1 MPSSSLSTSAIS
13 ASVSGPEPSKSVV
26 RDLLVL
32 PSACSLLA
40 RVSAMHN
47 YSSKVMTSSP
57 PPSSSSLSSPPAAV
71 SGCGMY
77 SAPQSPS
84 VSWDRPPLRQRLD
97 RRCMS
102 TPASPSHS
110 TTTTTTTTVR
120 RSNRRRRRQRATS
133 AWQSS
138 ASDDSDSGGSGGVHV
153 GGGKRA
159 HHNVLERRRRDHLK
173 YSFEALR
180 AVVPGTAVDVR
191 IPKVAILR
199 RARDHVRQ
207 LTCASRKLCAE
218 YARLKSLHERWTQ
231 KLAVVTGHDQLPQL
245 GLCVDDD
252 NLCTSLVQAA
262 A

>member
-1 MPSSSLSTSAIS
+1 MSVPSSSLSTSA
-13 ASVSGPEPSKSVV
+13 SVSPPGSSKSVV
-26 RDLLVL
+26 RELLVL

-47 YSSKVMTSSP
+47 YSSRAAT
-57 PPSSSSLSSPPAAV
+57 SSSSSSSSPPAAATAA
-71 SGCGMY
+71 GCGMY

-110 TTTTTTTTVR
+110 ATTTATRTVR
-120 RSNRRRRRQRATS
+120 RSSRRRRRQRATS

-180 AVVPGTAVDVR
+180 AVVPGTATDVR

-207 LTCASRKLCAE
+207 LASASRRLCTE
-218 YARLKSLHERWTQ
+218 YARLKCLHERWTHR
-231 KLAVVTGHDQLPQL
+231 LATVTGHDRLAQL
-245 GLCVDDD
+245 GLAADD
-252 NLCTSLVQAA
+252 NNLSTLLVQAA

>member
-1 MPSSSLSTSAIS
+1 MPLSNLSTSAS
-13 ASVSGPEPSKSVV
+13 LSTPGRSKSVV
-26 RDLLVL
+26 RELLVL

-47 YSSKVMTSSP
+47 YSSRAAT
-57 PPSSSSLSSPPAAV
+57 SSSSSPSSSPPAAAAA
-71 SGCGMY
+71 GCGMY

-110 TTTTTTTTVR
+110 ATTRTVR
-120 RSNRRRRRQRATS
+120 RSSRRRRRQRATS
-133 AWQSS
+133 AWHSS
-138 ASDDSDSGGSGGVHV
+138 ASDDSDSGISGGVHV

-180 AVVPGTAVDVR
+180 AVVPGTATDVR

-207 LTCASRKLCAE
+207 LTSTSRKLCTE
-218 YARLKSLHERWTQ
+218 YARLKCLQERWTH
-231 KLAVVTGHDQLPQL
+231 KLAAVTEHVRLAQL
-245 GLCVDDD
+245 GLGADDD
-252 NLCTSLVQAA
+252 DLSTLLVQAA